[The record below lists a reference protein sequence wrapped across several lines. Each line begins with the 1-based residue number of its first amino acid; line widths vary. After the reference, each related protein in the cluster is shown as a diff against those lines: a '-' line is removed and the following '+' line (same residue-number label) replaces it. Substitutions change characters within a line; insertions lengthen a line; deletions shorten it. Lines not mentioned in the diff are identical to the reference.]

1 VAAPKLT
8 KPVIMNVIQAAQ
20 ECGVSIGE
28 VIVEKDGTLRIV
40 ALAAMPPVP
49 SEPQRAEPR
58 RFGE

>member
-1 VAAPKLT
+1 VPAAKLT
-8 KPVIMNVIQAAQ
+8 KPVIINAIQATQ

-40 ALAAMPPVP
+40 ALEAMPPVP
-49 SEPQRAEPR
+49 SKPQEAEPR